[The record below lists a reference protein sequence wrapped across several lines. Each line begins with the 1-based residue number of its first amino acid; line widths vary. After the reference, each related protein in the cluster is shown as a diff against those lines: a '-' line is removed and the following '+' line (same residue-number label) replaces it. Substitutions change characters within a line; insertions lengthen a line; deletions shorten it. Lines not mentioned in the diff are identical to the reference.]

1 MKFAI
6 YQLPLELFQLPVKL
20 AELKP
25 IFKKGKKTDPSN
37 YKLSSLWSSI
47 SKFLKRVIHNQTN
60 AFLKGNNLLY
70 NYQSGFRTNHST
82 NQCLSLLTGK
92 ILKGIDEGLLT
103 GMILIDLKKAFN
115 TINHEILFKKLKANG
130 FSEWCITWFQ
140 SYLSKRIF
148 FISIE
153 NQLSDY
159 GGISCGVPQGLI
171 LGPIL
176 FLIYVN
182 VMPQAVDSNLLL
194 YADDSCLM
202 F

>member
-1 MKFAI
+1 
-6 YQLPLELFQLPVKL
+6 
-20 AELKP
+20 
-25 IFKKGKKTDPSN
+25 
-37 YKLSSLWSSI
+37 
-47 SKFLKRVIHNQTN
+47 
-60 AFLKGNNLLY
+60 
-70 NYQSGFRTNHST
+70 
-82 NQCLSLLTGK
+82 
-92 ILKGIDEGLLT
+92 
-103 GMILIDLKKAFN
+103 MILIDLKKAFN
-115 TINHEILFKKLKANG
+115 TINHEILFKKLKAKG

>member
-82 NQCLSLLTGK
+82 NQCLSRLTDK

-115 TINHEILFKKLKANG
+115 TINHEILFKKLKAKG

>member
-1 MKFAI
+1 M
-6 YQLPLELFQLPVKL
+6 PVKL

-37 YKLSSLWSSI
+37 YKPSSLWSSI

-153 NQLSDY
+153 TFWLWRNIVWCSTGFDPRAYTFPYLCKCNAS
-159 GGISCGVPQGLI
+159 SCGLKFAFICWRFVS
-171 LGPIL
+171 
-176 FLIYVN
+176 YV
-182 VMPQAVDSNLLL
+182 LT
-194 YADDSCLM
+194 
-202 F
+202 

>member
-1 MKFAI
+1 M
-6 YQLPLELFQLPVKL
+6 PVKL

-37 YKLSSLWSSI
+37 YKPSSLWSSI

-115 TINHEILFKKLKANG
+115 TINHEILFKKLKAKG

>member
-82 NQCLSLLTGK
+82 NQCLSLLTDK
-92 ILKGIDEGLLT
+92 ILKGIEEGLLT

-115 TINHEILFKKLKANG
+115 TINHEILFKKLKAKG

>member
-82 NQCLSLLTGK
+82 NQCLSRLTGK

-115 TINHEILFKKLKANG
+115 TINHEILFKKLKAKG

>member
-82 NQCLSLLTGK
+82 NQCLSLLTDK

-115 TINHEILFKKLKANG
+115 TINHEILFKKLKAKG